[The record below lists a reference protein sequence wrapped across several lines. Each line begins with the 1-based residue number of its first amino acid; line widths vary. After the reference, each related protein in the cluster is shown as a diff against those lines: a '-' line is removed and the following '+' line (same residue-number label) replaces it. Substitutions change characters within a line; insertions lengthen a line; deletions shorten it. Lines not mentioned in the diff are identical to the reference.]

1 MSELYRDYIDGKADE
16 IINSL
21 GGTITPAPANAE
33 LYRDFLDRKF
43 DDVINAIDNV
53 KVKVYSYKGTST
65 SSTSYDKTIV
75 LPDEAKIILN
85 ITGICTISGS
95 RRLTFTDYFLNVIN
109 PQSYFSFFYVSSA
122 GTSSRVYSEFQIID
136 NKTIKISG
144 NSAINAFDYL
154 DGEYTVYYI

>member
-53 KVKVYSYKGTST
+53 KVKTFTYTGTGST
-65 SSTSYDKTIV
+65 LNTITF
-75 LPDEAKIILN
+75 PSIPKIILK
-85 ITGICTISGS
+85 IQRKFTGDSHYDA
-95 RRLTFTDYFLNVIN
+95 FTDNILYNYNYRTLIN
-109 PQSYFSFFYVSSA
+109 YKGIGA
-122 GTSSRVYSEFQIID
+122 TVYSVAIATLTYND
-136 NKTIKISG
+136 NEMTLGTGGGSSG
-144 NSAINAFDYL
+144 QSLNTN
-154 DGEYTVYYI
+154 GVEYTVYYI